1 MNETLLTYSIN
12 KISSLKHYYEVE
24 KENIK
29 QTSEKEKK
37 KHIIGAMIDNYL
49 SLLAFSNEDLK
60 KDEHFLWM
68 EKEASKFIEKIE
80 VFKEGKSKRVSFRF
94 LSEDIAKAVGNI
106 SEESRLYDQFEEM
119 PDILGS
125 TMLIMLITRF
135 EEFFTFFLSTLY
147 VKYPEKYLNNQQL
160 AFSEIQSGDI
170 EEIKK
175 NLVKR
180 EVEAKMRENFK
191 EWFKIYSSHGLS
203 KSSFENDLVTLEEIY
218 ARRNVL
224 VHNSG
229 IVNASYLNSVSN
241 SCEKEGNKL
250 AVDENYMNSAFNT
263 VNRIVVLMMIEAS
276 KLNKNNKDKYLKRI
290 FVSLFNMLR
299 SEEFAVCEPAYGELY
314 EKRDLNTEIKIMSKI
329 NKWICIIA
337 LRGKEEVEEEIKA
350 FDVSALNSMFK
361 MAKEI
366 LLENY
371 ETANK
376 LLEGL
381 IKTKEILSS
390 AIEEWPL
397 FRWYRQSEQYSVLK
411 LKFPED
417 FKLES
422 TEIEQQ
428 NRKNLDKQEYID
440 SNKN

>member
-1 MNETLLTYSIN
+1 MNEQLLTYSIN

-29 QTSEKEKK
+29 QTSEKGKK
-37 KHIIGAMIDNYL
+37 KHIVGAMLENYL
-49 SLLAFSNEDLK
+49 SLLASSNEDIK
-60 KDEHFLWM
+60 KGDSFLWM
-68 EKEASKFIEKIE
+68 EKEASKLIEKVE
-80 VFKEGKSKRVSFRF
+80 VLKEGKSKRVSFRF
-94 LSEDIAKAVGNI
+94 LSDDIAKAVGNI
-106 SEESRLYDQFEEM
+106 SEESRLYDQFDEM

-135 EEFFTFFLSTLY
+135 EEFFALFLSTLY
-147 VKYPEKYLNNQQL
+147 AKYPEKYLNNQQL

-191 EWFKIYSSHGLS
+191 EWFKIYGSHGLR
-203 KSSFENDLVTLEEIY
+203 KTSFENDVVTLEEIY
-218 ARRNVL
+218 ARRNVF

-229 IVNASYLNSVSN
+229 IVNAAYLNSVSN
-241 SCEKEGNKL
+241 SHKKEGTKL
-250 AVDENYMNSAFNT
+250 SVDENYINTAFNT
-263 VNRIVVLMMIEAS
+263 INRIVVLMMIEAS
-276 KLNKNNKDKYLKRI
+276 KLNNNKCIYLERI
-290 FVSLFNMLR
+290 FVALFDLLI
-299 SEEFAVCEPAYGELY
+299 SEEYAVCEPAYGELC
-314 EKRDLNTEIKIMSKI
+314 EKSDLNTEIKIMSKI

-366 LLENY
+366 LLGNY
-371 ETANK
+371 ETANR
-376 LLEGL
+376 LLESL
-381 IKTKEILSS
+381 IKNKEILTS
-390 AIEEWPL
+390 AIEKWPL
-397 FRWYRQSEQYSVLK
+397 FRWYRQSEQYSTLK
-411 LKFPED
+411 QQFPED

-422 TEIEQQ
+422 AEIEQQ
-428 NRKNLDKQEYID
+428 NRKDLDKQEYID
-440 SNKN
+440 SNNN